1 MEREQF
7 KVLVKAMKAVYAQPT
22 FIPDQ
27 DAFNVWFTLLGDLP
41 YKQAELAV
49 QKHMATEKFPP
60 TIADIREKAEQ
71 ITSVKETEMSELEAW
86 AIVRKAI
93 GRSNYYAEEEF
104 EKLPE
109 ACKMAVGNPS
119 NLREWAMMDSDQVGT
134 VEQSHFVRNYRTAMQ
149 RIKEDRRMPEK
160 VRTAIAEVKKQQMQI
175 EDRQE
180 KPKSRSDNKKGGRVM
195 AGEEKQIVVEE
206 TTVVPGKMEFR
217 LISPTESNFLK
228 HIEWNKEELLAAVRN
243 KVALYEGIVYTE
255 ETVKTAKND
264 RAELNNLV
272 KAIDERRKKVKEV
285 INQPYAEFEKE
296 LKEITDL
303 IKKQSAEIDEQVKA
317 FETAEKEEKRAKIME
332 AYEKAVGNLAEI
344 LPFSKV
350 FEQRYLNKTCKLES
364 AIADVQ
370 KKIEQVKTDLETIE
384 SVCGKYKLNAK
395 DIYVRTLDLSK
406 AMAEEKRLKD
416 LEEKLEAERIQKE
429 KAAEERRKAEEARKA
444 EAERI
449 RKEEEQKEIERQ
461 KKAEEERIAAEKAEA
476 EKKQSVLEMSQDV
489 PTEQAAVPEKEE
501 NVPTQETEPAVDPF
515 AQARPVPEKKCRTKF
530 FAIGTRDQLKALV
543 AYMKESGIKY
553 GKVE

>member
-1 MEREQF
+1 
-7 KVLVKAMKAVYAQPT
+7 
-22 FIPDQ
+22 
-27 DAFNVWFTLLGDLP
+27 
-41 YKQAELAV
+41 
-49 QKHMATEKFPP
+49 MATE
-60 TIADIREKAEQ
+60 
-71 ITSVKETEMSELEAW
+71 
-86 AIVRKAI
+86 
-93 GRSNYYAEEEF
+93 
-104 EKLPE
+104 
-109 ACKMAVGNPS
+109 
-119 NLREWAMMDSDQVGT
+119 
-134 VEQSHFVRNYRTAMQ
+134 
-149 RIKEDRRMPEK
+149 
-160 VRTAIAEVKKQQMQI
+160 
-175 EDRQE
+175 
-180 KPKSRSDNKKGGRVM
+180 
-195 AGEEKQIVVEE
+195 EKQAVVEE
-206 TTVVPGKMEFR
+206 TTVVPDKMEFR

-228 HIEWNKEELLAAVRN
+228 HIEWNKEELLAAVRS

-255 ETVKTAKND
+255 ETVKLAKND

-317 FETAEKEEKRAKIME
+317 FETAEKEEKKAKIME
-332 AYEKAVGNLAEI
+332 AYEKAIGNLAEI

-350 FEQRYLNKTCKLES
+350 FDQRYLNKTCKLAS
-364 AIADVQ
+364 AIAEVQ

-395 DIYVRTLDLSK
+395 DVYVRTLDLSK

-461 KKAEEERIAAEKAEA
+461 KKAEEERITAEA
-476 EKKQSVLEMSQDV
+476 EKKQSVPEMLQDV
-489 PTEQAAVPEKEE
+489 PTEQVAVP
-501 NVPTQETEPAVDPF
+501 VQEPEPVVDPF
-515 AQARPVPEKKCRTKF
+515 AQTQPQPIPEKKCRAKF
-530 FAIGTRDQLKALV
+530 FAIGTKEQLKALV
-543 AYMKESGIKY
+543 GYMKENGIKY

>member
-1 MEREQF
+1 
-7 KVLVKAMKAVYAQPT
+7 
-22 FIPDQ
+22 
-27 DAFNVWFTLLGDLP
+27 
-41 YKQAELAV
+41 
-49 QKHMATEKFPP
+49 MATE
-60 TIADIREKAEQ
+60 
-71 ITSVKETEMSELEAW
+71 
-86 AIVRKAI
+86 
-93 GRSNYYAEEEF
+93 
-104 EKLPE
+104 
-109 ACKMAVGNPS
+109 
-119 NLREWAMMDSDQVGT
+119 
-134 VEQSHFVRNYRTAMQ
+134 
-149 RIKEDRRMPEK
+149 
-160 VRTAIAEVKKQQMQI
+160 
-175 EDRQE
+175 
-180 KPKSRSDNKKGGRVM
+180 
-195 AGEEKQIVVEE
+195 EKQVVEE
-206 TTVVPGKMEFR
+206 TAAASGEMEFR
-217 LISPTESNFLK
+217 LISPTEGGFLK
-228 HIEWNKEELLAAVRN
+228 HIEWNKEELLAAVRS
-243 KVALYEGIVYTE
+243 KIASYEGIVYTE
-255 ETVKTAKND
+255 ETVKSAKND

-317 FETAEKEEKRAKIME
+317 FETAEKEEKKAKIME
-332 AYEKAVGNLAEI
+332 AYKKAIGNRAGI

-350 FEQRYLNKTCKLES
+350 FDQRYLNKTCKLES

-406 AMAEEKRLKD
+406 AMAEEKRLKE

-476 EKKQSVLEMSQDV
+476 EKKQSVPEMSQDV
-489 PTEQAAVPEKEE
+489 PTEQVAVPKKEE
-501 NVPTQETEPAVDPF
+501 NVPAQESEPAVDPF
-515 AQARPVPEKKCRTKF
+515 AQTRPVPEKKCRTKF
-530 FAIGTRDQLKALV
+530 FTIGTRDQLKALV

>member
-1 MEREQF
+1 
-7 KVLVKAMKAVYAQPT
+7 
-22 FIPDQ
+22 
-27 DAFNVWFTLLGDLP
+27 
-41 YKQAELAV
+41 
-49 QKHMATEKFPP
+49 
-60 TIADIREKAEQ
+60 
-71 ITSVKETEMSELEAW
+71 
-86 AIVRKAI
+86 
-93 GRSNYYAEEEF
+93 
-104 EKLPE
+104 
-109 ACKMAVGNPS
+109 
-119 NLREWAMMDSDQVGT
+119 
-134 VEQSHFVRNYRTAMQ
+134 
-149 RIKEDRRMPEK
+149 
-160 VRTAIAEVKKQQMQI
+160 
-175 EDRQE
+175 
-180 KPKSRSDNKKGGRVM
+180 M
-195 AGEEKQIVVEE
+195 AGEEKQLVVEE

-228 HIEWNKEELLAAVRN
+228 HIEWNKEELLAAVRS

-350 FEQRYLNKTCKLES
+350 FDQRYLNKTCKLES

-406 AMAEEKRLKD
+406 AMAEE
-416 LEEKLEAERIQKE
+416 
-429 KAAEERRKAEEARKA
+429 RRKAEEARKA

-461 KKAEEERIAAEKAEA
+461 KKAEEERIAAEKTEA
-476 EKKQSVLEMSQDV
+476 EKKQSVPEMSQDV
-489 PTEQAAVPEKEE
+489 PTEQVAVPEKAEI
-501 NVPTQETEPAVDPF
+501 VPVQEPEPAVDPF
-515 AQARPVPEKKCRTKF
+515 TQPQPIPEKKCRAKF
-530 FAIGTRDQLKALV
+530 FAIGTKEQLKELV
-543 AYMKESGIKY
+543 GYMKENGIKY

>member
-1 MEREQF
+1 
-7 KVLVKAMKAVYAQPT
+7 
-22 FIPDQ
+22 
-27 DAFNVWFTLLGDLP
+27 
-41 YKQAELAV
+41 
-49 QKHMATEKFPP
+49 MATE
-60 TIADIREKAEQ
+60 
-71 ITSVKETEMSELEAW
+71 
-86 AIVRKAI
+86 
-93 GRSNYYAEEEF
+93 
-104 EKLPE
+104 
-109 ACKMAVGNPS
+109 
-119 NLREWAMMDSDQVGT
+119 
-134 VEQSHFVRNYRTAMQ
+134 
-149 RIKEDRRMPEK
+149 
-160 VRTAIAEVKKQQMQI
+160 
-175 EDRQE
+175 
-180 KPKSRSDNKKGGRVM
+180 
-195 AGEEKQIVVEE
+195 EKQVVVEE

-243 KVALYEGIVYTE
+243 KIALYEGIVYTE

-303 IKKQSAEIDEQVKA
+303 IKKQSAEIDEQVKV
-317 FETAEKEEKRAKIME
+317 FEAAEKEEKKAKIME
-332 AYEKAVGNLAEI
+332 AYEKAIGNLAEI

-350 FEQRYLNKTCKLES
+350 FDQRYMNKTCKLAS
-364 AIADVQ
+364 AIAEVQ

-395 DIYVRTLDLSK
+395 DVYVRTLDLSK

-461 KKAEEERIAAEKAEA
+461 KKAEEERITDEA
-476 EKKQSVLEMSQDV
+476 EKKQSVPEMLQDV
-489 PTEQAAVPEKEE
+489 PTEQVAVP
-501 NVPTQETEPAVDPF
+501 VQEPEPVVDPF
-515 AQARPVPEKKCRTKF
+515 AQTQPQSIPEKKCRAKF
-530 FAIGTRDQLKALV
+530 FAIGTKEQLKALV
-543 AYMKESGIKY
+543 GYMKENGIKY

>member
-1 MEREQF
+1 
-7 KVLVKAMKAVYAQPT
+7 
-22 FIPDQ
+22 
-27 DAFNVWFTLLGDLP
+27 
-41 YKQAELAV
+41 
-49 QKHMATEKFPP
+49 MATE
-60 TIADIREKAEQ
+60 
-71 ITSVKETEMSELEAW
+71 
-86 AIVRKAI
+86 
-93 GRSNYYAEEEF
+93 
-104 EKLPE
+104 
-109 ACKMAVGNPS
+109 
-119 NLREWAMMDSDQVGT
+119 
-134 VEQSHFVRNYRTAMQ
+134 
-149 RIKEDRRMPEK
+149 
-160 VRTAIAEVKKQQMQI
+160 
-175 EDRQE
+175 
-180 KPKSRSDNKKGGRVM
+180 
-195 AGEEKQIVVEE
+195 EKQVVVEE

-243 KVALYEGIVYTE
+243 KIALYEGIVYTE

-303 IKKQSAEIDEQVKA
+303 IKKQSAEIDEQVKV
-317 FETAEKEEKRAKIME
+317 FEAAEKEEKKAKIME
-332 AYEKAVGNLAEI
+332 AYEKAIGNLAEI

-350 FEQRYLNKTCKLES
+350 FDQRYLNKTCKLAS
-364 AIADVQ
+364 AIAEVQ

-395 DIYVRTLDLSK
+395 DVYVRTLDLSK

-461 KKAEEERIAAEKAEA
+461 KKAEEERITAEA
-476 EKKQSVLEMSQDV
+476 EKKQSVPEMLQDV
-489 PTEQAAVPEKEE
+489 PTEQVAVP
-501 NVPTQETEPAVDPF
+501 VQEPEPVVDPF
-515 AQARPVPEKKCRTKF
+515 AQTQPQSIPEKKCRAKF
-530 FAIGTRDQLKALV
+530 FAIGTKEQLKALV
-543 AYMKESGIKY
+543 GYMKENGIKY

>member
-1 MEREQF
+1 
-7 KVLVKAMKAVYAQPT
+7 
-22 FIPDQ
+22 
-27 DAFNVWFTLLGDLP
+27 
-41 YKQAELAV
+41 
-49 QKHMATEKFPP
+49 
-60 TIADIREKAEQ
+60 
-71 ITSVKETEMSELEAW
+71 
-86 AIVRKAI
+86 
-93 GRSNYYAEEEF
+93 
-104 EKLPE
+104 
-109 ACKMAVGNPS
+109 
-119 NLREWAMMDSDQVGT
+119 
-134 VEQSHFVRNYRTAMQ
+134 
-149 RIKEDRRMPEK
+149 
-160 VRTAIAEVKKQQMQI
+160 
-175 EDRQE
+175 
-180 KPKSRSDNKKGGRVM
+180 M

-228 HIEWNKEELLAAVRN
+228 HIEWNKEELLAVVRS

-350 FEQRYLNKTCKLES
+350 FDQRYLNKTCKLES

-444 EAERI
+444 E
-449 RKEEEQKEIERQ
+449 
-461 KKAEEERIAAEKAEA
+461 EERIATEKAEA
-476 EKKQSVLEMSQDV
+476 EKKQSVPEMSQDV

-515 AQARPVPEKKCRTKF
+515 AQARLVPEKKCRTKF

>member
-1 MEREQF
+1 
-7 KVLVKAMKAVYAQPT
+7 
-22 FIPDQ
+22 
-27 DAFNVWFTLLGDLP
+27 
-41 YKQAELAV
+41 
-49 QKHMATEKFPP
+49 MATE
-60 TIADIREKAEQ
+60 
-71 ITSVKETEMSELEAW
+71 
-86 AIVRKAI
+86 
-93 GRSNYYAEEEF
+93 
-104 EKLPE
+104 
-109 ACKMAVGNPS
+109 
-119 NLREWAMMDSDQVGT
+119 
-134 VEQSHFVRNYRTAMQ
+134 
-149 RIKEDRRMPEK
+149 
-160 VRTAIAEVKKQQMQI
+160 
-175 EDRQE
+175 
-180 KPKSRSDNKKGGRVM
+180 
-195 AGEEKQIVVEE
+195 EKQAVVEK

-228 HIEWNKEELLAAVRN
+228 HIEWNKEELLAAVRS

-255 ETVKTAKND
+255 ETVKLAKND

-317 FETAEKEEKRAKIME
+317 FETAEKEEKKAKIME
-332 AYEKAVGNLAEI
+332 AYEEAIGNLAEI

-350 FEQRYLNKTCKLES
+350 FDQRYLNKTCKLAS
-364 AIADVQ
+364 AIAEVQ

-395 DIYVRTLDLSK
+395 DVYVRTLDLSK

-444 EAERI
+444 ESERI

-461 KKAEEERIAAEKAEA
+461 KKEEEERITAEA
-476 EKKQSVLEMSQDV
+476 EKKQSVPEMLQDV
-489 PTEQAAVPEKEE
+489 PAEQVAVP
-501 NVPTQETEPAVDPF
+501 VQEPEPVVDPF
-515 AQARPVPEKKCRTKF
+515 AQTQPQSIPEKKCRAKF
-530 FAIGTRDQLKALV
+530 FAIGTKEQLKALV
-543 AYMKESGIKY
+543 GYMKENGIKY